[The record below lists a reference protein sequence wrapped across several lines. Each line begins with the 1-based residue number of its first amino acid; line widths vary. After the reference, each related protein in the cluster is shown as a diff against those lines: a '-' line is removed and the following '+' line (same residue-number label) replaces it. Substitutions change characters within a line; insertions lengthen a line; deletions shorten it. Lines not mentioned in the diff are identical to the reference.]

1 MTAKDDLA
9 VTADFMRRWVSQRDR
24 EAPAPPSTDDT
35 ARRRLAAGSCRSVRK
50 TATRLRRNGR
60 AGAYSLPLKIAAIT
74 QGLRLPRITAT
85 TICETQGVNSRV
97 QLMRHVL
104 TLDLDLALVLPGL
117 CKIVARLHAY
127 PQFCGA
133 AERLR

>member
-104 TLDLDLALVLPGL
+104 AAHLDLALVLPGGG
-117 CKIVARLHAY
+117 KVVSKLH
-127 PQFCGA
+127 PQPRFLRA
-133 AERLR
+133 AKGFR